1 MNSSPAAR
9 TWARSSWCTDDRPE
23 SGTVL
28 AANLNLGLTF
38 QVTDTRW
45 AGLNVGMTSPRLLV
59 RAALALALVAAL
71 LPVAKPAA
79 ALDAATFVAKTSA
92 WAQAEERQYGVPAS
106 VAMAQAIL
114 ESGWGESSLTKNA
127 KNWFGIKCS
136 STVSPHQNGC
146 YAVSTTEYDA
156 SGNAYTTTAQ
166 FRKYDTDE
174 KSFIDHGY
182 FLKNLTRYAKAF
194 SYTNNPDR
202 FIVEVH
208 LGGYATDPQYANKV
222 INLMVKYNL
231 YQYNVTAPATGA
243 SELVIRPQ
251 TQAKVGATA
260 YVTGLLSPGGGGR
273 SIWTQAYTSSGWS
286 TDQQVT
292 AGSRGQFSIPLT
304 FGTNTV
310 GSTKYRVQAASA
322 AGTLTSAE
330 FTIDRLGTLTV
341 QAVSGVLV
349 GQTARLKGTA
359 AGYGGRTVTS
369 QVLVSGAWQ
378 NHTTGT
384 VNSDGSFDLP
394 LTYGQ
399 STAGTRTFRARLV
412 TAAGAAVTSS
422 QVTATW
428 AEPPAY
434 PTVEQRIGGADRY
447 EVAANVSSQLP
458 NADGSPVVVA
468 SGEVFTDA
476 LSAGPLAAYRGARL
490 LLTSGTSLPPSL
502 TAELNRSRPSE
513 IVIAGGP
520 GTVSD
525 AVLAALAQYGT
536 VTRIGGADRYA
547 VAADIATR
555 IPGKHV
561 VIASGELFSDALSA
575 GPLAAELGGP
585 LLLVRSGELPAATAT
600 ALRGIAPVRVTVLGG
615 PATVSDAV
623 LNEIAL
629 ITGAQTARVG
639 GADRFEVA
647 ANVARQFFPSAG
659 TVVLAS
665 GHLFPDGLSG
675 TPLANAHNAPILLG
689 TSTCTPAYT
698 VSALNSLKP
707 ASTFLVG
714 GPASITSPTTQ
725 CAS

>member
-1 MNSSPAAR
+1 MATMPSPRILLRVLLAVA
-9 TWARSSWCTDDRPE
+9 
-23 SGTVL
+23 L
-28 AANLNLGLTF
+28 AAT
-38 QVTDTRW
+38 
-45 AGLNVGMTSPRLLV
+45 
-59 RAALALALVAAL
+59 L
-71 LPVAKPAA
+71 LPTARPAA

-92 WAQAEERQYGVPAS
+92 WAQAEEREYGVPAS

-127 KNWFGIKCS
+127 RNWFGIKCS

-146 YAVSTTEYDA
+146 YAVNTTEYDS
-156 SGNAYTTTAQ
+156 SGSAYTTTAQ
-166 FRKYDTDE
+166 FRKYDTDQN
-174 KSFIDHGY
+174 SFIDHGY
-182 FLKNLTRYAKAF
+182 FLSRLSRYAKAF

-273 SIWTQAYTSSGWS
+273 EVLTQVYTGSGWS
-286 TDQQVT
+286 TDQRGT
-292 AGSRGQFSIPLT
+292 SGTRGQFSIPLT

-310 GSTKYRVQAASA
+310 GNTTYRVQAASS

-330 FTIDRLGTLTV
+330 FTIDRLGTITV
-341 QAVSGVLV
+341 ESVSGVLV
-349 GQTARLKGTA
+349 GGTARLKGAA
-359 AGYGGRTVTS
+359 AGYGGRTVSS

-384 VNSDGSFDLP
+384 VNSDGSFDVP

-399 STAGTRTFRARLV
+399 STAGTRTFRAKLI
-412 TAAGAAVTSS
+412 TAAGATLTSG

-447 EVAANVSSQLP
+447 EVAANVSGQLP
-458 NADGSPVVVA
+458 NADGSAVVVA

-476 LSAGPLAAYRGARL
+476 LSAGPLAGYRGARL
-490 LLTSGTSLPPSL
+490 LLTSGTALPPSV
-502 TAELNRSRPSE
+502 TAELGRSRPSE

-525 AVLAALAQYGT
+525 AVQAALAAYGP
-536 VTRIGGADRYA
+536 VTRIGGADRYE
-547 VAADIATR
+547 VAAGIAAR

-585 LLLVRSGELPAATAT
+585 LLLVRSGELPAATAA
-600 ALRGIAPVRVTVLGG
+600 ALRAIAPRRVTVLGG
-615 PATVSDAV
+615 AATVSDAV
-623 LNEIAL
+623 LNEIAS

-639 GADRFEVA
+639 GADRYQVA
-647 ANVARQFFPSAG
+647 ANVAGQFFPSAG
-659 TVVLAS
+659 TAVLAS
-665 GHLFPDGLSG
+665 GLLFPDGLSG
-675 TPLANAHNAPILLG
+675 TPLAHAHNAPILLG
-689 TSTCTPAYT
+689 TATCTSPYT
-698 VSALNSLKP
+698 IAALNSMKP
-707 ASTFLVG
+707 PSTFLIG
-714 GPASITSPTTQ
+714 GPASITSPTIK
-725 CAS
+725 C

>member
-1 MNSSPAAR
+1 MPSPR
-9 TWARSSWCTDDRPE
+9 MLLR
-23 SGTVL
+23 VL
-28 AANLNLGLTF
+28 LTF
-38 QVTDTRW
+38 
-45 AGLNVGMTSPRLLV
+45 
-59 RAALALALVAAL
+59 ALVAVW
-71 LPVAKPAA
+71 LPVARPAA

-92 WAQAEERQYGVPAS
+92 WAQEEERAYGVPAS

-136 STVSPHQNGC
+136 STLSPHQNGC
-146 YAVSTTEYDA
+146 YSVSTTEYDS

-166 FRKYDTDE
+166 FRKYDTDQN
-174 KSFIDHGY
+174 SFIDHGY
-182 FLKNLTRYAKAF
+182 FLSRLTRYAKAF
-194 SYTNNPDR
+194 NYTNNPDR

-208 LGGYATDPQYANKV
+208 LGGYATDPQYANKI
-222 INLMVKYNL
+222 INLMVKYDL

-260 YVTGLLSPGGGGR
+260 YVTGLLSPGGAG
-273 SIWTQAYTSSGWS
+273 SEVLTQVYTASGWS
-286 TDQQVT
+286 IDELVT
-292 AGSRGQFSIPLT
+292 AGTRGQFSIPLT
-304 FGTNTV
+304 FGTATV
-310 GSTKYRVQAASA
+310 GTTRYRVQATSA

-330 FTIDRLGTLTV
+330 FTVDRLGSVTV
-341 QAVSGVLV
+341 QSVTGVLV
-349 GQTARLKGTA
+349 GQTARLKGQA
-359 AGYGGRTVTS
+359 LGYGGRTITS
-369 QVLVSGAWQ
+369 QVLVNGAWQ
-378 NHTTGT
+378 NHTTAT

-399 STAGTRTFRARLV
+399 ASAGTRTFRARLV
-412 TAAGAAVTSS
+412 TAAGATLVSS

-428 AEPPAY
+428 AATAY
-434 PTVEQRIGGADRY
+434 PTIEQRIGGADRY

-458 NADGSPVVVA
+458 AAVGSSVVVA

-490 LLTSGTSLPPSL
+490 LLTRGASLPSSV
-502 TAELNRSRPSE
+502 TAELTRSRPSE
-513 IVIAGGP
+513 IVIVGGP

-525 AVLAALAQYGT
+525 AVLADLQKFGK

-547 VAADIATR
+547 VSADLAAR

-585 LLLVRSGELPAATAT
+585 LLLVRSGELPSATAR
-600 ALRGIAPVRVTVLGG
+600 ALSSIAPERVTVLGG
-615 PATVSDAV
+615 AATVSDAV
-623 LNEIAL
+623 LTEIAS
-629 ITGAQTARVG
+629 ITGAPTNRVG

-647 ANVARQFFPSAG
+647 ANVAKQFFASSDTA
-659 TVVLAS
+659 VVAS
-665 GHLFPDGLSG
+665 GLLFPDGLSG
-675 TPLANAHNAPILLG
+675 TPLAHSNNAPILLS
-689 TSTCTPAYT
+689 TATCTPSYT
-698 VSALNSLKP
+698 TAVLNSLKP

-714 GPASITSPTTQ
+714 GSASVTSPTVQ
-725 CAS
+725 C